1 MEYLKPMAY
10 QNGYALA
17 TTQKFA
23 KDNHLTKMS
32 DLNRVNKKV
41 HAAFD
46 PDFTSLKDGY
56 PGLKK
61 IYKLDFASIKSTE
74 SSIRYHAIANN
85 QANVVDGYTTDAE
98 IKKYNLVMLD
108 DDKKFFPP
116 YQGAPLMRTKFAER
130 NPQIVKALNKLAGKI
145 TTEEMQ
151 QMNYQVNV
159 KHEKPAKVAYD
170 YLVKHGVI

>member
-85 QANVVDGYTTDAE
+85 QANIVDGYTTDAE

-116 YQGAPLMRTKFAER
+116 YQGAPLMKAKFAER
-130 NPQIVKALNKLAGKI
+130 NPRIVKALNKLAGKI
-145 TTEEMQ
+145 TTQEMQ
-151 QMNYQVNV
+151 EMNYQVNV
-159 KHEKPAKVAYD
+159 KHEKPAEVAHD
-170 YLVKHGVI
+170 YLVKHGLI